1 MCTIETCRDFSSIGL
16 TISTTAA
23 SVAERRFKTK
33 AFFDLDDRS
42 DDYVIIELCRF
53 SVVLYN
59 VT

>member
-16 TISTTAA
+16 VISTTAA
-23 SVAERRFKTK
+23 AAAERRLKTK
-33 AFFDLDDRS
+33 VLVDLDDRR
-42 DDYVIIELCRF
+42 DDYIIIELYRF